1 MTTKDSD
8 VKNINFTLKWINE
21 MAEIRTSILYIYNI
35 MFYQVT

>member
-21 MAEIRTSILYIYNI
+21 MTEIRTSILYIYNI